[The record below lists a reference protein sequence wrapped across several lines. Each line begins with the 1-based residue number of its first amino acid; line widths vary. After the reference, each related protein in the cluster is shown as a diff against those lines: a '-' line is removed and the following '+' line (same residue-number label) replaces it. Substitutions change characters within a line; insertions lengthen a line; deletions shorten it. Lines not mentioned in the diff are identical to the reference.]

1 MNQRLLYFSAE
12 WCGPCQTLGP
22 IMDQVKRQI
31 PVQKLN
37 VDYIDPNILQTYNIR
52 NIPTVIL
59 LENDQEKR
67 RFAGLKTYN
76 QIIDFLNY
84 G

>member
-1 MNQRLLYFSAE
+1 MNQKLLYFHAE
-12 WCGPCQTLGP
+12 WCNPCKTLGL
-22 IMDQVKRQI
+22 IMDEIKKQI

-37 VDYIDPNILQTYNIR
+37 IDYIDPNALQTYNVR

-67 RFAGLKTYN
+67 RFTGLKTYN

>member
-22 IMDQVKRQI
+22 IMDQIRKQI

-37 VDYIDPNILQTYNIR
+37 VDYTDPEVVQKFGVR

-59 LENDQEKR
+59 MDGDQEMR
-67 RFAGLKTYN
+67 RFTGIKTYN